1 MENNN
6 GIQTATTDLEIRQ
19 STELDNSQD
28 LDLSGL
34 PLTKEFLDFIREAQ
48 RLETEVELL
57 NVKTTKASDLLG
69 KPVSIADA
77 IVSTIPDGESGEK
90 QVVLFRIIDEET
102 GDVHTVMQSANG
114 IRIRYAEL
122 FASRK
127 VLAQAMG
134 KGTPMLTGY
143 RFVEDD
149 RYSRAGNKAIV
160 LQKV

>member
-1 MENNN
+1 MENA
-6 GIQTATTDLEIRQ
+6 TAIANENTELAVRQ
-19 STELDNSQD
+19 STDIDTTTEFDFN
-28 LDLSGL
+28 GL

-57 NVKTTKASDLLG
+57 NVKTTKAGDLLG
-69 KPVSIADA
+69 KSISIADA

-90 QVVLFRIIDEET
+90 QVVLFRVIDEET
-102 GDVHTVMQSANG
+102 GEEHTVMQSANG

-127 VLAQAMG
+127 VLAQAMN
-134 KGTPMLTGY
+134 KSLPMLTGY
-143 RFVEDD
+143 RFVEDE